1 MKESSRFY
9 SSLGLLILL
18 NIIIK
23 PVWIFGIDRKVQNI
37 VGTETYG
44 TYFSLFGFSIVFSF
58 LLDWGFTSFFNREL
72 AANKTTYINKA
83 GSFFLIKLIFSVFYV
98 LVVFVAAWLAGVG
111 HWDIVGYV
119 VMIQVL
125 TSLFLFARS
134 IISAEQWFFTDAW
147 LSVTDKLLMILVC
160 GSFLV
165 FPSVVGNISIQI
177 FLITQAACTTMAL
190 IISSLILYKNG
201 FSFSFHKFPLP
212 DTRLIKSV
220 LPFGMIVLLMSAHYR
235 LDGFLLE
242 RLHHNGAYE
251 AGIYAGAYRLLDAAN
266 MIGFLLASFLLPFIA
281 RLYSPGKSITAVVIN
296 CRHLLLLFSMVISIA
311 VFMLAPWVQGK
322 LYHNQNETAIT
333 VLRYCLPALVG
344 YSLVQIYGTVLTAT
358 GHIMSFCIIVFAS
371 VIINVLLNLFLVPSF
386 GALGSCYAALISHSF
401 CGIATL
407 IYASIKEKIRIDFF
421 SFFLYVAI
429 AGIMA
434 GFLYFGQRYI
444 SNNWLLLAGFIL
456 ITFIASIASKL
467 IVVNNWKIIFKQ
479 TDQS

>member
-18 NIIIK
+18 NVIIK
-23 PVWIFGIDRKVQNI
+23 PVWVFGIDRQVQNI

-44 TYFSLFGFSIVFSF
+44 TYFSLLGFSIVLSF

-72 AANKTTYINKA
+72 AANKTGYINKA
-83 GSFFLIKLIFSVFYV
+83 SSYFLVKLLFSVFYV
-98 LVVFVAAWLAGVG
+98 LVVFAAAWFTGVDR
-111 HWDIVGYV
+111 WDIAGYIV
-119 VMIQVL
+119 LIQVL
-125 TSLFLFARS
+125 TSLFLFVRS
-134 IISAEQWFFTDAW
+134 IITAEQWFFTDAW
-147 LSVTDKLLMILVC
+147 LSVMDKLLMILVC

-165 FPSVVGNISIQI
+165 FPSVVGNINIQI
-177 FLITQAACTTMAL
+177 FLITQVACTATAL

-201 FSFSFHKFPLP
+201 FSFSFHKSSLP
-212 DTRLIKSV
+212 DAGLIKSV

-266 MIGFLLASFLLPFIA
+266 IIGFLMASFLLPFIA
-281 RLYSPGKSITAVVIN
+281 RQYSRGKSITAVVIN
-296 CRHLLLLFSMVISIA
+296 SRHLLLLFSAGISIA
-311 VFMLAPWVQGK
+311 VFMLAPWIQEK
-322 LYHNQNETAIT
+322 LYHNQDETAIA

-344 YSLVQIYGTVLTAT
+344 YSLVQVYGTVLTAT
-358 GHIMSFCIIVFAS
+358 GHILSFCFIVFVS
-371 VIINVLLNLFLVPSF
+371 VILNVILNLFLVPYF

-401 CGIATL
+401 CGMATL
-407 IYASIKEKIRIDFF
+407 IYASIKEKIRINFF
-421 SFFLYVAI
+421 SFFLYAAI

-444 SNNWLLLAGFIL
+444 SNNWFLLAGFSL
-456 ITFIASIASKL
+456 ITFIASVASKL
-467 IVVNNWKIIFKQ
+467 IVENNWKIIFKQ